1 MEIISVKEIKEGKEV
16 VVLNTFLFIKYKTV
30 YREIDGVIM
39 RYENG
44 NYKDIGLS
52 ENLSVRLYFNLKE
65 LN

>member
-30 YREIDGVIM
+30 YRQIDGVIM

-44 NYKDIGLS
+44 KYKDIGIS
-52 ENLSVRLYFNLKE
+52 ENLSVNLYFRLKG

>member
-44 NYKDIGLS
+44 KYKDIGLS
-52 ENLSVRLYFNLKE
+52 ENLSVRTVWLCSRA
-65 LN
+65 